1 MSERKEVERPFGR
14 TRTIDMPSVLINIPF
29 KEYATVF
36 KEDESDFQ
44 KDYEEVKKELLFETR
59 REFDN
64 YRVRAGVKN
73 RDFIKTI
80 YLSDMMYTLRVM
92 IPDDLPS
99 TNTKKIITL
108 SKFGNPIMVTAPIST
123 DKVWISDGITRNTFL
138 TRIEEKYTAKLF
150 EVLLAEKVRRFLGG

>member
-1 MSERKEVERPFGR
+1 
-14 TRTIDMPSVLINIPF
+14 MPSVLVNIPF
-29 KEYATVF
+29 REYADIFNAKGDEFQKEY
-36 KEDESDFQ
+36 D
-44 KDYEEVKKELLFETR
+44 EVKKNLLFETR

-64 YRVRAGVKN
+64 YRVRAGVQN

-80 YLSDMMYTLRVM
+80 YLTDMMYTLRVM

-108 SKFGNPIMVTAPIST
+108 SKFGNPILVTAPIST

-138 TRIEEKYTAKLF
+138 TRIEERYTGILVGALVS
-150 EVLLAEKVRRFLGG
+150 ERIRRLYE

>member
-1 MSERKEVERPFGR
+1 MGEPELL
-14 TRTIDMPSVLINIPF
+14 IMPSALIEIPF
-29 KEYATVF
+29 KQYAEIFQEKTD
-36 KEDESDFQ
+36 KFQ
-44 KDYEEVKKELLFETR
+44 KTYDEVKKDLLFETR

-80 YLSDMMYTLRVM
+80 YLMDSQYTLRVM

-99 TNTKKIITL
+99 TSTKKIITL
-108 SKFGNPIMVTAPIST
+108 TKQGTPTIVTAPISS

-138 TRIEEKYTAKLF
+138 SRIEEKYTTKLI
-150 EVLLAEKVRRFLGG
+150 EVLVAEMLRKYIGG

>member
-1 MSERKEVERPFGR
+1 M
-14 TRTIDMPSVLINIPF
+14 IMPSVLVNIPF
-29 KEYATVF
+29 REYADIFNAKGDEFQKEY
-36 KEDESDFQ
+36 D
-44 KDYEEVKKELLFETR
+44 EVKKNLLFETR

-64 YRVRAGVKN
+64 YRVRAGVQN

-80 YLSDMMYTLRVM
+80 YLTDMMYTLRVM

-108 SKFGNPIMVTAPIST
+108 SKFGNPILVTAPIST

-138 TRIEEKYTAKLF
+138 TRIEERYTGILVGALIS
-150 EVLLAEKVRRFLGG
+150 ERIRRLYE

>member
-1 MSERKEVERPFGR
+1 MGEPELL
-14 TRTIDMPSVLINIPF
+14 IMPSALIEIPF
-29 KEYATVF
+29 KQYAEIF
-36 KEDESDFQ
+36 KEKTDKFQ
-44 KDYEEVKKELLFETR
+44 KTYDEVKKDLLFETR

-80 YLSDMMYTLRVM
+80 YLMDSQYTLRVM

-99 TNTKKIITL
+99 TSTKKIITL
-108 SKFGNPIMVTAPIST
+108 TKQGTPTIVTAPISS

-138 TRIEEKYTAKLF
+138 SRIEEKYTTKLI
-150 EVLLAEKVRRFLGG
+150 EVLVAEMLRKYIGG

>member
-1 MSERKEVERPFGR
+1 
-14 TRTIDMPSVLINIPF
+14 MPSVLVNIPF
-29 KEYATVF
+29 REYADIFNAKGDEFQKEY
-36 KEDESDFQ
+36 D
-44 KDYEEVKKELLFETR
+44 EVKKNLLFETR

-64 YRVRAGVKN
+64 YRVRAGVQN

-80 YLSDMMYTLRVM
+80 YLTDMMYTLRVM

-108 SKFGNPIMVTAPIST
+108 SKFGNPILVTAPIST

-138 TRIEEKYTAKLF
+138 TRIEERYTGILVGALIS
-150 EVLLAEKVRRFLGG
+150 ERIRRLYE

>member
-1 MSERKEVERPFGR
+1 MGKPELL
-14 TRTIDMPSVLINIPF
+14 IMPSVLVNIPF
-29 KEYATVF
+29 QEYADIFNAKGDEFQKEYN
-36 KEDESDFQ
+36 
-44 KDYEEVKKELLFETR
+44 EVKKNLLFETR

-80 YLSDMMYTLRVM
+80 YLTDMMYTLRVM

-108 SKFGNPIMVTAPIST
+108 SKFGNPILVTAPIST

-138 TRIEEKYTAKLF
+138 TRIEERYTGILVAALVS
-150 EVLLAEKVRRFLGG
+150 ERIRRLYE

>member
-1 MSERKEVERPFGR
+1 MGKPELL
-14 TRTIDMPSVLINIPF
+14 IMPSVLVNIPF
-29 KEYATVF
+29 REYADIFNAKGDEFQKEY
-36 KEDESDFQ
+36 D
-44 KDYEEVKKELLFETR
+44 EVKKNLLFETR

-64 YRVRAGVKN
+64 YRVRAGVQN

-80 YLSDMMYTLRVM
+80 YLTDMMYTLRVM

-108 SKFGNPIMVTAPIST
+108 SKFGNPILVTAPIST

-138 TRIEEKYTAKLF
+138 TRIEERYTGILVGALIS
-150 EVLLAEKVRRFLGG
+150 ERIRRLYE

>member
-1 MSERKEVERPFGR
+1 MGKPELL
-14 TRTIDMPSVLINIPF
+14 IMPSVLVNIPF
-29 KEYATVF
+29 REYADIFNAKGDEFQKEY
-36 KEDESDFQ
+36 D
-44 KDYEEVKKELLFETR
+44 EVKKNLLFETR

-64 YRVRAGVKN
+64 YRVRAGVQN

-80 YLSDMMYTLRVM
+80 YLTDMMYTLRVM

-108 SKFGNPIMVTAPIST
+108 SKFGNPILVTAPIST

-138 TRIEEKYTAKLF
+138 TRIEERYTGILVGALVS
-150 EVLLAEKVRRFLGG
+150 ERIRRLYE

>member
-1 MSERKEVERPFGR
+1 
-14 TRTIDMPSVLINIPF
+14 MPSVLINIPF
-29 KEYATVF
+29 QEYADIFNKKGDAFEKEYN
-36 KEDESDFQ
+36 
-44 KDYEEVKKELLFETR
+44 EVKKNLLFETR

-73 RDFIKTI
+73 RAFIKTI
-80 YLSDMMYTLRVM
+80 YLMDMMYNLRVM

-108 SKFGNPIMVTAPIST
+108 SKFGNPILVTAPISS

-138 TRIEEKYTAKLF
+138 TRIEERYTGILVEALIS
-150 EVLLAEKVRRFLGG
+150 ERIRRLYE